1 MNMPK
6 KKHEEIQKQQA
17 FLNSLLQDCLK
28 YSFKESLDEWDQ
40 NASLEQHNVVT
51 LAKSS
56 FSSTGLITLSSYD
69 FKMVMVLYFDMTK
82 SLREFV
88 VNINHDKAENIF
100 NDSIINDYVMEMCNG
115 LGGRLKRYL
124 QATSYAFG
132 MSTPNLVARNQ
143 FILSDI
149 AEFDFNSHIK
159 CDVTSSQASEPLH
172 FGLSLFSMVNNIQR
186 FEDRFK
192 GVNFNRLQDDNA
204 VGALE
209 MF

>member
-1 MNMPK
+1 MLFW
-6 KKHEEIQKQQA
+6 
-17 FLNSLLQDCLK
+17 FLSL
-28 YSFKESLDEWDQ
+28 
-40 NASLEQHNVVT
+40 V
-51 LAKSS
+51 
-56 FSSTGLITLSSYD
+56 
-69 FKMVMVLYFDMTK
+69 
-82 SLREFV
+82 
-88 VNINHDKAENIF
+88 IF
-100 NDSIINDYVMEMCNG
+100 YWWSPY
-115 LGGRLKRYL
+115 
-124 QATSYAFG
+124 
-132 MSTPNLVARNQ
+132 Q

-186 FEDRFK
+186 FEDHFK